1 MRAPYLVVL
10 ALLAATGCKK
20 ETAPSGPKSMAEAAA
35 ESAALPRPLP
45 GLYRSAI
52 ELVSMEA
59 PGLPPQM
66 VEQMKRSVAARSSG
80 QEFCLTAEEAAKGY
94 EERVKKL
101 AGRPECSF
109 DHYNAAAG
117 TLDAQLTCKGEQGM
131 KSVMT
136 MKGTMTPQGSDV
148 TMAMD
153 QTGSKLPGGGM
164 KMTMHVKSERIGEC
178 PATPASSAAG

>member
-1 MRAPYLVVL
+1 MRAPHLMVL
-10 ALLAATGCKK
+10 ALLAATGCKDQ
-20 ETAPSGPKSMAEAAA
+20 TAPSGPKSMAEAGA
-35 ESAALPRPLP
+35 ESAGLPRPLP
-45 GLYRSAI
+45 GLYRSTV

-66 VEQMKRSVAARSSG
+66 AEQMKRSVAARSSG
-80 QEFCLTAEEAAKGY
+80 AEFCLTPAEADKGY

-109 DHYNAAAG
+109 DRYNAAAG
-117 TLDAQLTCKGEQGM
+117 TLDAQLTCTGEQGM

-153 QTGSKLPGGGM
+153 QSGSQLPGGGM
-164 KMTMHVKSERIGEC
+164 KMTMHVKSERVGEC
-178 PATPASSAAG
+178 PAPAATPAG

>member
-10 ALLAATGCKK
+10 ALLAVTGCKK
-20 ETAPSGPKSMAEAAA
+20 EAAPTGPKSMAEAAA
-35 ESAALPRPLP
+35 ESAGLPRPLP
-45 GLYRSAI
+45 GLYRSTV

-66 VEQMKRSVAARSSG
+66 VDQMKRSVAARSSG
-80 QEFCLTAEEAAKGY
+80 SEFCLTAAEAEKGY

-136 MKGTMTPQGSDV
+136 MKGAMTPQGSDV
-148 TMAMD
+148 TMTMD
-153 QTGSKLPGGGM
+153 QSGSQLPGGGM
-164 KMTMHVKSERIGEC
+164 KMTMHVKSERVGEC
-178 PATPASSAAG
+178 PAGAPKPAGG